1 MEMGF
6 VKQNTAFD
14 FLLDLESHVI
24 HVADGEIAVPIYYMQ
39 KADIQIGDAVRVQNE
54 QVQLVFTVVA
64 FVRDAQMNPSLVSSK
79 RFVVSD
85 GDFEILKQNF
95 GFIEYQIGFM
105 LHDLGQLV
113 EFSNAYKSSSL
124 PQKGPPID
132 YDLLK
137 VLNALTDGLI
147 AAVIIFISVL
157 LNVVALLCLRF
168 TLLATIEEDYKEI
181 GVMKAIGILQPDI
194 KRIYLSKYFVM
205 AASASVTGY
214 ILSLFLNRLFSA
226 SIMLYIG
233 SAPKSVV
240 QMMTPLLATSLIF
253 FMVLFSCMLTLRR
266 FNKITAVQAL
276 RLGNTGETYT
286 AKSFLP
292 LHKNNAFNVNI
303 FLGLRDVLLRFRLY
317 ALLLFVFLVC
327 TFIIIVPINLLNTF
341 QSPEFITYMG
351 MENSDILIDLLH
363 TDDIT
368 ERFEDMLAYIENDA
382 DVDRFSPM
390 ITSKFNVINAEGYAE
405 RLSVETGD
413 FSIFPL
419 EYLAGTVPTQDN
431 EIALSYLCAD
441 ALKRSVGQNIQ
452 LIVDDQIKEM
462 QVSGIYQY
470 ITDGGQTAKAP
481 IAPDYETAAWYRVS
495 LDVSADMD
503 GKIDEYATVF
513 FPARITHIAGYLE
526 QTFAG
531 TIDQLKLLTTLA
543 IVIAVIVSILITSLF
558 LKMLI
563 AKDVSQIVIMKSLGF
578 SLQDI
583 RVQYVTRAL
592 LILNSGIILGT
603 VLSNTLGQSLIGAA
617 LSMVGAPNIEFVIN
631 PLHAYVLS
639 PVALMIIVSIT
650 TLLSIASMQDFNI
663 SDMNVE

>member
-1 MEMGF
+1 M
-6 VKQNTAFD
+6 
-14 FLLDLESHVI
+14 
-24 HVADGEIAVPIYYMQ
+24 
-39 KADIQIGDAVRVQNE
+39 
-54 QVQLVFTVVA
+54 
-64 FVRDAQMNPSLVSSK
+64 
-79 RFVVSD
+79 
-85 GDFEILKQNF
+85 
-95 GFIEYQIGFM
+95 
-105 LHDLGQLV
+105 
-113 EFSNAYKSSSL
+113 
-124 PQKGPPID
+124 
-132 YDLLK
+132 
-137 VLNALTDGLI
+137 
-147 AAVIIFISVL
+147 
-157 LNVVALLCLRF
+157 
-168 TLLATIEEDYKEI
+168 
-181 GVMKAIGILQPDI
+181 
-194 KRIYLSKYFVM
+194 
-205 AASASVTGY
+205 
-214 ILSLFLNRLFSA
+214 
-226 SIMLYIG
+226 
-233 SAPKSVV
+233 
-240 QMMTPLLATSLIF
+240 
-253 FMVLFSCMLTLRR
+253 
-266 FNKITAVQAL
+266 
-276 RLGNTGETYT
+276 
-286 AKSFLP
+286 
-292 LHKNNAFNVNI
+292 NI
-303 FLGLRDVLLRFRLY
+303 FLGLRYVLPRFRLY

-368 ERFEDMLAYIENDA
+368 ELFEDMLAYIENDA
-382 DVDRFSPM
+382 DVERFSPM
-390 ITSKFNVINAEGYAE
+390 LTSKFNVINAEGYAE

-441 ALKRSVGQNIQ
+441 ALKTSVGQNIQ

-462 QVSGIYQY
+462 QVSGIYQD

-481 IAPDYETAAWYRVS
+481 IVPDYETAAWYRVS
-495 LDVSADMD
+495 LDVSADID

-513 FPARITHIAGYLE
+513 FPARITHIAGHLE

-603 VLSNTLGQSLIGAA
+603 VCSNTLGQSLIGAA